1 VDPLGGSYF
10 VEPLTD
16 AVEQG
21 AQAHLDRLD
30 RLGGAVAAIEGR
42 FMQDEIESAACAY
55 AKAVDDGEKVVGV
68 DRFVSTSSASR
79 SRCSRSTW

>member
-21 AQAHLDRLD
+21 AQTYLDRPE

-42 FMQDEIESAACAY
+42 FMQDEIESA
-55 AKAVDDGEKVVGV
+55 G
-68 DRFVSTSSASR
+68 
-79 SRCSRSTW
+79 